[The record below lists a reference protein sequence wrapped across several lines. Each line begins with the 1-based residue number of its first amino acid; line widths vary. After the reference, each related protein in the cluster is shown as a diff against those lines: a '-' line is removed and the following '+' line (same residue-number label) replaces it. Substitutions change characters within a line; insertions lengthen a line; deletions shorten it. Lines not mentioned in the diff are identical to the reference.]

1 MRFAG
6 SKGMVMTIEA
16 LLSLVVLAGA
26 LALLPIT
33 ENAHKPTYGKLYEY
47 QVLEDV
53 MEIAAKKPELM
64 HNGGLS
70 EVATG
75 LGACVLLNGT
85 ASPEGCGCAGKETVS
100 TTRIIPSGGAFERIT
115 AALCMG

>member
-1 MRFAG
+1 
-6 SKGMVMTIEA
+6 MTIEA
-16 LLSLVVLAGA
+16 LLSLAVLAGA

-33 ENAHKPTYGKLYEY
+33 ENAHRPAYGKLYEY

-53 MEIAAKKPELM
+53 MEIAAKKPELLR
-64 HNGGLS
+64 GAGLE
-70 EVATG
+70 EVANG

-100 TTRIIPSGGAFERIT
+100 TTRIIPSGEAFERIT